1 MTKVSVIVPVYNVEN
16 YLEKCLESLVRQTLK
31 DIEIIVVNDGST
43 DNSLDIAKRYENKYS
58 NILKVFSKK
67 NGGLSDA
74 RNFGLKYAKGKYI
87 AFVDSDDYVKDD
99 MFLKMYNYA
108 VKYDL
113 DVVVSDT
120 IIKTDSSEYVL
131 KSNLNYSSATLNNY
145 VIAYPMACIRM
156 IRKDVLKDFE
166 FKKGIFY
173 EDLEAMPSLVL
184 RTSKIG
190 FIDYAG
196 YYYVQR
202 AGSIMKQR
210 EFNSKLLNIFDVL
223 DINKKRLIFKYPAEV
238 EYLYIT
244 HLLRS
249 ATLRFLGYED
259 SNDYL
264 IRIRKIM
271 REEFPNWKNNAYFK
285 QSSFKL
291 KMVCTLAYNGHFGML
306 KIIKKIFDK

>member
-1 MTKVSVIVPVYNVEN
+1 MTKVSVIVPVYNVEG
-16 YLEKCLESLVRQTLK
+16 YLEKCLDSLVVQSLK

-43 DNSLDIAKRYENKYS
+43 DNSLEIAKKYEDKYS
-58 NILKVFSKK
+58 NVLKVYSKK

-74 RNFGLKYAKGKYI
+74 RNFGLKYAKGKFV

-108 VKYDL
+108 IKNDL

-120 IIKTDSSEYVL
+120 IIKTDSSEDVL
-131 KSNLNYSSATLNNY
+131 KSNLNYSTDVLKNY

-202 AGSIMKQR
+202 AGSIMKQQ
-210 EFNSKLLNIFDVL
+210 EFNPKLLNIFDVL
-223 DINKKRLIFKYPAEV
+223 EINKKRLISKYPEEV

-249 ATLRFLGYED
+249 ATLRFLGYKD
-259 SNDYL
+259 SNDCL
-264 IRIRKIM
+264 TRIRKIM
-271 REEFPNWKNNAYFK
+271 KEEFPNWKSNPYFK

-291 KMVCTLAYNGHFGML
+291 KMVCKLAYNGHFGML
-306 KIIKKIFDK
+306 KIIKKVFDK

>member
-1 MTKVSVIVPVYNVEN
+1 MTKVSVIVPVYNVGG
-16 YLEKCLESLVRQTLK
+16 YLEKCLDSLVVQSLK

-43 DNSLDIAKRYENKYS
+43 DNSLEIAKKYEEKYS
-58 NILKVFSKK
+58 NVLKVYSKK

-74 RNFGLKYAKGKYI
+74 RNFGLKYVKGKFV

-108 VKYDL
+108 IKNDL

-120 IIKTDSSEYVL
+120 IIKTDSSEDVL
-131 KSNLNYSSATLNNY
+131 KSNLNYSSDVLKNY

-202 AGSIMKQR
+202 AGSIMKQQ
-210 EFNSKLLNIFDVL
+210 EFNPKLLNIFDVL
-223 DINKKRLIFKYPAEV
+223 EINKKRLISKYPEEV

-249 ATLRFLGYED
+249 ATLRFLGYKD
-259 SNDYL
+259 SNDCL
-264 IRIRKIM
+264 TRIRKIM
-271 REEFPNWKNNAYFK
+271 KEEFPNWKSNPYFK

-291 KMVCTLAYNGHFGML
+291 KMVCKLAYNGHFGML
-306 KIIKKIFDK
+306 KIIKKVFDK

>member
-1 MTKVSVIVPVYNVEN
+1 MTKVSVIVPVYNVEG
-16 YLEKCLESLVRQTLK
+16 YLEKCLDSLVVQSLK

-43 DNSLDIAKRYENKYS
+43 DNSLEIAKKYEEKYS
-58 NILKVFSKK
+58 NVLKVYSKK

-74 RNFGLKYAKGKYI
+74 RNFGLKYAKGKFV

-108 VKYDL
+108 IKNDL

-131 KSNLNYSSATLNNY
+131 KSNLNYSSDVLKNY

-202 AGSIMKQR
+202 AGSIMKQQ
-210 EFNSKLLNIFDVL
+210 EFNPKLLNIFDVL
-223 DINKKRLIFKYPAEV
+223 EINKKRLISKYPEEV

-249 ATLRFLGYED
+249 ATLRFLGYKD
-259 SNDYL
+259 SNDCL
-264 IRIRKIM
+264 TRIRKIM
-271 REEFPNWKNNAYFK
+271 KEEFPNWKSNPYFK

-291 KMVCTLAYNGHFGML
+291 KMVCKLAYNGHFGML
-306 KIIKKIFDK
+306 KIIKKVFDK